1 MWPVMPEPGGTIT
14 LVKPRILVVE
24 DEQAIAEPLAESLQ
38 REGFAPEVAP
48 TLAVAREACHRQ
60 LPDLILLDVMLPDG
74 DGRDLARDIRKL
86 SDVPIIMLTA
96 RGEEIDRVLGLEL
109 GADDYVVRQVTGA
122 PGCDRGGHDPPGSG
136 LTFGDQGRPGRRH
149 GGPRVRPPPPP
160 HGQRGGGPPPGAD
173 HGRGLGSA
181 LVRADQ
187 DPRRPHLLASQEA
200 RGRAGPTAIHHD
212 RPGRGVPLRLGRG
225 RVERG
230 HEHGIGGAAK
240 LRTRLVIAFAYIL
253 VTVIIVLEVPLAI
266 NLQRRVQSEVRSSAE
281 ASALLVAANI
291 GAART
296 AHPTILQ
303 RYVTRRFPDQQNGRV
318 IVIDPDG
325 VLIADSTGN
334 QNLGQTYATPGRP
347 ELMRVLQT
355 PEPTS
360 EIRHS
365 DTLGQDILVAAAPI
379 IEEGTSYG
387 AVRVSELMGEVQ
399 NRVRRVIAGLAIIG
413 LAALC
418 AGLIVAFA
426 LAGSFSRPL
435 TKLAAVAKRLG
446 GGDLSARAETSQGAS
461 EIVQLARSFDDMAD
475 RLEATVKAQ
484 REFVAN
490 ASHQLRT
497 PLTGMKLR
505 IEAAL
510 AGEPSEEV
518 RRRGGV
524 RARAGGDRDRLGR
537 WTSLPRRRGRWARY
551 RRRRATSSHRS
562 VLPGQDSAQGWDRLG
577 PGYRPGAGG
586 EMGRH
591 RGRGGGR
598 RRRNQGRGSPERRH
612 LTCS

>member
-1 MWPVMPEPGGTIT
+1 
-14 LVKPRILVVE
+14 
-24 DEQAIAEPLAESLQ
+24 
-38 REGFAPEVAP
+38 
-48 TLAVAREACHRQ
+48 
-60 LPDLILLDVMLPDG
+60 
-74 DGRDLARDIRKL
+74 
-86 SDVPIIMLTA
+86 
-96 RGEEIDRVLGLEL
+96 
-109 GADDYVVRQVTGA
+109 
-122 PGCDRGGHDPPGSG
+122 
-136 LTFGDQGRPGRRH
+136 
-149 GGPRVRPPPPP
+149 
-160 HGQRGGGPPPGAD
+160 
-173 HGRGLGSA
+173 
-181 LVRADQ
+181 
-187 DPRRPHLLASQEA
+187 
-200 RGRAGPTAIHHD
+200 
-212 RPGRGVPLRLGRG
+212 
-225 RVERG
+225 
-230 HEHGIGGAAK
+230 
-240 LRTRLVIAFAYIL
+240 
-253 VTVIIVLEVPLAI
+253 VLEVPLAI

-296 AHPTILQ
+296 ARPTILQ

-334 QNLGQTYATPGRP
+334 QNLGQTYATSGRP

-518 RRRGGV
+518 RRQLEAADDEV
-524 RARAGGDRDRLGR
+524 DRLAGMVNRLLVMARRIEEGGPSEIDLDDAVHRALERWDERASRQGATLTARGEAGR
-537 WTSLPRRRGRWARY
+537 ALGEGADVDQILDNLIDNAVAYAPGPVVIETGWADGRAFLAVEDVGPGIAADERHRVTDRFFRGRTAPKGG
-551 RRRRATSSHRS
+551 T
-562 VLPGQDSAQGWDRLG
+562 GLG
-577 PGYRPGAGG
+577 LAIVRELAEKWGG
-586 EMGRH
+586 TVVVEAAD
-591 RGRGGGR
+591 GGGTR
-598 RRRNQGRGSPERRH
+598 VEVRLNAA
-612 LTCS
+612 T

>member
-1 MWPVMPEPGGTIT
+1 M
-14 LVKPRILVVE
+14 
-24 DEQAIAEPLAESLQ
+24 
-38 REGFAPEVAP
+38 
-48 TLAVAREACHRQ
+48 
-60 LPDLILLDVMLPDG
+60 
-74 DGRDLARDIRKL
+74 
-86 SDVPIIMLTA
+86 
-96 RGEEIDRVLGLEL
+96 
-109 GADDYVVRQVTGA
+109 
-122 PGCDRGGHDPPGSG
+122 
-136 LTFGDQGRPGRRH
+136 
-149 GGPRVRPPPPP
+149 
-160 HGQRGGGPPPGAD
+160 
-173 HGRGLGSA
+173 
-181 LVRADQ
+181 
-187 DPRRPHLLASQEA
+187 
-200 RGRAGPTAIHHD
+200 
-212 RPGRGVPLRLGRG
+212 
-225 RVERG
+225 
-230 HEHGIGGAAK
+230 
-240 LRTRLVIAFAYIL
+240 
-253 VTVIIVLEVPLAI
+253 LEVPLAI

-518 RRRGGV
+518 RRQLEAADDEV
-524 RARAGGDRDRLGR
+524 DRLAGMVNRLLVMARRIEEGGPSEIDLDDAVHRALERWDERASRQGATLTARGEAGR
-537 WTSLPRRRGRWARY
+537 ALGEGADVDQILDNLIDNAVAYAPGPVVIETGWADGRAFLAVEDVGPGIAADERHRVTDRFFRGRTAPKGG
-551 RRRRATSSHRS
+551 T
-562 VLPGQDSAQGWDRLG
+562 GLG
-577 PGYRPGAGG
+577 LAIVRELAEKWGG
-586 EMGRH
+586 TVVVKAAD
-591 RGRGGGR
+591 GGGTR
-598 RRRNQGRGSPERRH
+598 VEVRLNAA
-612 LTCS
+612 T